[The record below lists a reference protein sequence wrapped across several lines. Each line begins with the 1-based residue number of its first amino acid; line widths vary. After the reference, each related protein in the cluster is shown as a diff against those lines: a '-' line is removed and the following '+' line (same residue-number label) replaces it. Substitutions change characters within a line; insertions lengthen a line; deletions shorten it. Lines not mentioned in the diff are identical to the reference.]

1 MNVSITHEL
10 DLDGLGSQAIIQ
22 RYYTHYLK
30 KNKSE
35 LILHYS
41 HYTNFIDKIKIIL
54 EAKILPERLI
64 ISDMGFND
72 DFKKLYS
79 LFKKSRERGCKIFW
93 FDHHIIDINHENE
106 LKRSL
111 DLYLNDLNLC
121 AAEIIKDYYLPE
133 DLIAIKIAKFS
144 RDIDFHT
151 KKYNIASNLQ
161 SIIAYNRGYELDEV
175 KKRIVYLMSNGI
187 FENDWY
193 TEQLRI
199 VKNWEERQ
207 SDFALKHTQLIK
219 IEGFG
224 KLVISFGKI
233 GGGRLCTLL
242 KENYPVAKVFI
253 GIDLRFNEITLRS
266 DYINCRELANSF
278 YGGGHKDRAG
288 FRYEKIFMQENKI
301 DQIFIRKIKDK
312 ILLYRT

>member
-22 RYYTHYLK
+22 RYYTHSLEE
-30 KNKSE
+30 NKSE

-72 DFKKLYS
+72 DFKKVYS
-79 LFKKSRERGCKIFW
+79 LFKKSREIGCEIFW

-106 LKRSL
+106 LKKTI
-111 DLYLNDLNLC
+111 DLYINDPDRC
-121 AAEIIKDYYLPE
+121 AAEIVKDYYLPE
-133 DLIAIKIAKFS
+133 DSIAIKIAKFS

-151 KKYNIASNLQ
+151 KKYKISSNLQ
-161 SIIAYNRGYELDEV
+161 SIISYNRGYELDDV
-175 KKRIVYLMSNGI
+175 KKKIIELMSRGI

-199 VKNWEERQ
+199 VKKWEEEQ
-207 SDFALKHTQLIK
+207 SAFALKHTQLIK
-219 IEGFG
+219 IEDFG
-224 KLVISFGKI
+224 KLAISFGKI
-233 GGGRLCTLL
+233 GGGILSSFL
-242 KENYPVAKVFI
+242 KENYPEAKIFI
-253 GIDLRFNEITLRS
+253 GIDSRYNEITLRS
-266 DYINCRELANSF
+266 NYVNCREIARF
-278 YGGGHKDRAG
+278 FKGGGHKDRAG
-288 FRYEKIFMQENKI
+288 FRYKNIFVKENKI
-301 DQIFIRKIKDK
+301 DQTFIRSIKEK
-312 ILLYRT
+312 ILKYRI

>member
-22 RYYTHYLK
+22 RYSTYYLK
-30 KNKSE
+30 ENKSE

-79 LFKKSRERGCKIFW
+79 LFKKSRERGCEIFW

-106 LKRSL
+106 LKKTL
-111 DLYLNDLNLC
+111 DLYLNDPDRC
-121 AAEIIKDYYLPE
+121 AAEIVKDYYLPE

-151 KKYNIASNLQ
+151 KKYKISSNLQ
-161 SIIAYNRGYELDEV
+161 SIISYNRGYELDDV
-175 KKRIVYLMSNGI
+175 KKKIVELMSRGI

-199 VKNWEERQ
+199 VKKWEE
-207 SDFALKHTQLIK
+207 
-219 IEGFG
+219 
-224 KLVISFGKI
+224 
-233 GGGRLCTLL
+233 
-242 KENYPVAKVFI
+242 
-253 GIDLRFNEITLRS
+253 
-266 DYINCRELANSF
+266 
-278 YGGGHKDRAG
+278 
-288 FRYEKIFMQENKI
+288 
-301 DQIFIRKIKDK
+301 
-312 ILLYRT
+312 